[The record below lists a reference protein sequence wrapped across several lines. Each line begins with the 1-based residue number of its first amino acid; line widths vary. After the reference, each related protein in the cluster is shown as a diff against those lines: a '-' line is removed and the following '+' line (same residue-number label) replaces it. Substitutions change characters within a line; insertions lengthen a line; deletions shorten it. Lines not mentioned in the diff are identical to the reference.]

1 MYQKAKH
8 GETPV
13 FMRVLGVVLSFVPL
27 EHENE
32 VAKRLFL
39 INITREREA
48 LYKFIKNSS

>member
-1 MYQKAKH
+1 MYRKTKH
-8 GETPV
+8 GKMPV
-13 FMRVLGVVLSFVPL
+13 FMRVLGMVLSFVPL

-32 VAKRLFL
+32 VAKRPFL